1 MKMKTEKGKIK
12 RYFSDKGYGFIE
24 YGGGKEIFFHI
35 SDVEKRNIQEGDEV
49 EFVIGTGKN
58 CRQAAKKVKRA
69 GNGFLEFDA
78 QSDQGFSPGFLLPK
92 DTKENLNFHAADDLS
107 DNFSLRLNKY
117 VKFTLDNKGKI
128 VAKIKE
134 QKLEQE
140 LTKIGNIPVKAIHE
154 KQAASLQLLQRAG
167 YSICSINN
175 LHTNWR
181 LIVGHGS
188 GSIYETSLAL
198 HHTYGIPYIPGSAL
212 KGITRSYYLTQ
223 VLWPQFPEESVNVLD
238 RLLEYGYNYIQALK
252 KDENWYKNLE
262 KKLTV
267 NEPGN
272 LKKPGDKLLSTNFDE
287 ITGFQEASLI
297 FGNQRQQ
304 GKVYFMDAFPLS
316 SLNIKE
322 DVINPHFSDYYLDGK
337 PPTDYLNPKPTI
349 FLTVEKAAFTFYL
362 LAPPK
367 NENLLPIASSWLSD
381 ALVTRGVG
389 AKTAVG
395 YGYFSQTKP

>member
-12 RYFSDKGYGFIE
+12 RHFSDKGYGFIE

-35 SDVEKRNIQEGDEV
+35 TDVEKRDIQEGDEV

-58 CRQAAKKVKRA
+58 GRPAAKKVKKA
-69 GNGFLEFDA
+69 GNGFL
-78 QSDQGFSPGFLLPK
+78 PGFLLPK
-92 DTKENLNFHAADDLS
+92 DTKENLNYQATDDLS
-107 DNFSLRLNKY
+107 DNFSLSLNKY
-117 VKFTLDNKGKI
+117 IKFTLDKNGKI
-128 VAKIKE
+128 EAKIKE

-181 LIVGHGS
+181 LVVGLGS
-188 GSIYETSLAL
+188 GSIYETSLTL

-212 KGITRSYYLTQ
+212 KGITRSYYLTR
-223 VLWPQFPEESVNVLD
+223 VLWPQFPEESVNALD
-238 RLLEYGYNYIQALK
+238 RLLEYGYNYIQALR

-272 LKKPGDKLLSTNFDE
+272 LKKPGDKLLSTNPDE
-287 ITGFQEASLI
+287 ITGFQEASFI

-304 GKVYFMDAFPLS
+304 GWVYFMDAFPLS
-316 SLNIKE
+316 SLRIKE
-322 DVINPHFSDYYLDGK
+322 DVMNPHFSDYYLHGK
-337 PPTDYLNPKPTI
+337 PPVDYLAPKPI
-349 FLTVEKAAFTFYL
+349 NFLVVEKASFAFYL
-362 LAPPK
+362 LSLAK
-367 NENLLPIASSWLSD
+367 DKTLLPVASNWLRS
-381 ALVTRGVG
+381 ALMTRGVG

-395 YGYFSQTKP
+395 YGYFNSIS